1 MALAF
6 IKADTNFDF
15 ISKRQVAFALS
26 ILLLLVG
33 IFSMIWGG
41 GLKLGIDFAGGLVM
55 QIQFE
60 RQVDDEAL
68 KKILDQANLPAI
80 STQRF
85 GDGGRDFLLRV
96 STTEKAGKDSTQ
108 LRPAVET
115 ALHAAYP
122 DNGVTVQRVEMVGP
136 KVGEDLTNKALNA
149 LYYAILL
156 IAVYIS
162 GRFEQKWLVAALMAA
177 CLWGAMYGL
186 ATFTSLSLGWL
197 VLAALGVTLVICFF
211 LRLNF
216 AIGAIVALIH
226 DVGITVGILSL
237 LGVEVDLNIIA
248 ALLTL
253 IGYSLNDTIIIFDR
267 LRENLRLGK
276 LPDMAALINRSVN
289 QTLSRT
295 ILTSGTTLLASL
307 ALFFFGGGVIHDFA
321 LCMTIGV
328 FVGTYSSI
336 YIASALLM
344 VLGNIDF
351 YRQAQE
357 QEDYERPGEHGMV

>member
-6 IKADTNFDF
+6 VKADTNFDF
-15 ISKRQVAFALS
+15 ISKRFWAFGLSVALLAVGFLS
-26 ILLLLVG
+26 I
-33 IFSMIWGG
+33 IFGG

-60 RQVDDEAL
+60 RGIDDENL
-68 KKILDQANLPAI
+68 KKSLAKPELPAI
-80 STQRF
+80 SIQRF
-85 GDGGRDFLLRV
+85 GDGDRDYLLRV
-96 STTEKAGKDSTQ
+96 STAERGGTDSTR
-108 LRPAVET
+108 LRPLVET
-115 ALHAAYP
+115 VLHEAYP
-122 DNGVTVQRVEMVGP
+122 DNSATVQRVEMVGP

-162 GRFEQKWLVAALMAA
+162 GRFEQKWLVAAIMSA
-177 CLWGAMYGL
+177 CLWGAMYL
-186 ATFTSLSLGWL
+186 LSTFTPLSIGWL
-197 VLAALGVTLVICFF
+197 VLAALAVTLAICFV

-216 AIGAIVALIH
+216 ALGAIVALIH
-226 DVGITVGILSL
+226 DVGITVGILSM

-276 LPDMAALINRSVN
+276 LPNMASLINRSVN

-344 VLGNIDF
+344 ALGDLDF
-351 YRQAQE
+351 YRRAQE
-357 QEDYERPGEHGMV
+357 QENYERPGEHGMV

>member
-6 IKADTNFDF
+6 VKSDTNINF
-15 ISKRQVAFALS
+15 IGKRKLAFAFS
-26 ILLLLVG
+26 ILLLVVG
-33 IFSMIWGG
+33 LLSISVGG

-60 RQVDDEAL
+60 RDVDDETL
-68 KKILDQANLPAI
+68 KKSLDKPELPAI

-85 GDGGRDFLLRV
+85 GDGGRDYLLRV
-96 STTEKAGKDSTQ
+96 SMAEQRGADSTS
-108 LRPAVET
+108 LRPAVENT
-115 ALHAAYP
+115 LRENFAGNA
-122 DNGVTVQRVEMVGP
+122 VTVQRVEMVGP
-136 KVGEDLTNKALNA
+136 KVGDDLTNKALNA

-177 CLWGAMYGL
+177 CLWGAMYV
-186 ATFTSLSLGWL
+186 LSTYVALGIGWL
-197 VLAALGVTLVICFF
+197 VLAALLVTLVICFF
-211 LRLNF
+211 LKLNF

-267 LRENLRLGK
+267 LRENLRLGT
-276 LPDMAALINRSVN
+276 LPDMASLINRSVN

-307 ALFFFGGGVIHDFA
+307 ALYFFGGGVIHDFA
-321 LCMTIGV
+321 MCMTIGV

-344 VLGNIDF
+344 VLGDMAF
-351 YRQAQE
+351 YRKAQE

>member
-1 MALAF
+1 MAFAF
-6 IKADTNFDF
+6 VKADTKIDF
-15 ISKRQVAFALS
+15 IGKRHLAFGLSVLVLLIGLSS
-26 ILLLLVG
+26 IL
-33 IFSMIWGG
+33 FGG

-55 QIQFE
+55 QVQFE
-60 RQVDDEAL
+60 RDVDDEAL
-68 KKILDQANLPAI
+68 KKSLDRPDLPSI
-80 STQRF
+80 NTQRF
-85 GDGGRDFLLRV
+85 GDGGRDYLLRV
-96 STTEKAGKDSTQ
+96 SMSDQEKNNSTQ
-108 LRPAVET
+108 IRPAVEST
-115 ALHAAYP
+115 LRSAYP
-122 DNGVTVQRVEMVGP
+122 DNAVTVQRVEMVGP

-177 CLWGAMYGL
+177 CLWGAMYAL

-197 VLAALGVTLVICFF
+197 VLAALFVTLIICFF

-267 LRENLRLGK
+267 LRENLRLGTF
-276 LPDMAALINRSVN
+276 PDMTALINKSVN

-336 YIASALLM
+336 YIAAALLM
-344 VLGNIDF
+344 TLGDMEF
-351 YRQAQE
+351 YRHAQE